1 MAKLKFNSIEDAR
14 EYVNSLSIQSIV
26 DGYANLLWE
35 TQNLKNEPIRIT
47 EAQFMSM
54 FKIVGLTKDGE
65 VERRGRKPK
74 DSFPSSDM
82 E

>member
-54 FKIVGLTKDGE
+54 FKIVGLTKYGE

-74 DSFPSSDM
+74 DNFPSSDM